1 MNATDS
7 NTLSPSPALR
17 LSGSNP
23 SSPLHQQDPEPSM
36 EMEINPVTIQLPVST
51 VRKTRGRPRRL
62 ATNTPLEE
70 PALEP
75 IRRLRSRNTSKE
87 ISQDPW
93 SNLSNAPALT
103 PLSPKKLNR
112 QERTLQRPPQR
123 PVNSILSLR

>member
-23 SSPLHQQDPEPSM
+23 SSPLHQQDPKSSM